1 MPETHQSVSE
11 LSRALTR
18 GERVACIHYA
28 CESFYDV
35 HDRPL
40 AISAIGITELTDRS
54 GNGRTEVF
62 SIANSAPNDDPV
74 EREKEM
80 LHRFFAAARLIP
92 DARWVHWNM
101 NKASFGFPA
110 IMARYR
116 FLLGEDAP
124 AVFIEDRLHDLDSMI
139 ESRYGHEFARHPKMR
154 NLFSLNGYYMPFF
167 KDGREEVAAFSSG
180 DFKACENSA
189 GEKSGLLAAALA
201 AFIRGDLQ
209 TSTSVGR
216 LPFADGELD
225 AVEVVYKLGEK
236 MLLVEREL
244 SHRHDS
250 RSTLTVTDEY
260 DSQDLFRSLL
270 RIFFDD
276 VRPEVVS
283 PQYAGGSSRV
293 DFVLPEYE
301 LAVELKFTRNSLP
314 DRKLGEELII
324 DRDRYS
330 TLGEVRHLVCLVFDH
345 TGILRNPRGLE
356 KDLVREASKDE
367 FAVTVRIFDR

>member
-1 MPETHQSVSE
+1 M
-11 LSRALTR
+11 
-18 GERVACIHYA
+18 
-28 CESFYDV
+28 
-35 HDRPL
+35 
-40 AISAIGITELTDRS
+40 
-54 GNGRTEVF
+54 
-62 SIANSAPNDDPV
+62 
-74 EREKEM
+74 
-80 LHRFFAAARLIP
+80 
-92 DARWVHWNM
+92 
-101 NKASFGFPA
+101 
-110 IMARYR
+110 
-116 FLLGEDAP
+116 
-124 AVFIEDRLHDLDSMI
+124 
-139 ESRYGHEFARHPKMR
+139 
-154 NLFSLNGYYMPFF
+154 
-167 KDGREEVAAFSSG
+167 
-180 DFKACENSA
+180 
-189 GEKSGLLAAALA
+189 
-201 AFIRGDLQ
+201 Q